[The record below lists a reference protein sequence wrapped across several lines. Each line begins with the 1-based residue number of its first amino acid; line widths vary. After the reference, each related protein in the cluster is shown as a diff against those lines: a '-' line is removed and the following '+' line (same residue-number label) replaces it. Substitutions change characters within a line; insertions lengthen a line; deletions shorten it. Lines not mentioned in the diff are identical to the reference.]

1 MATATE
7 SNVLEAQPR
16 TPGNKNVARRVRMG
30 GKIPGVLYGA
40 GKDSLTVTLDP
51 RQVTRILHSAT
62 GHNTIFDLAVEGGE
76 RTKAMIVDWQYEPI
90 KSHLLHIDLKRIA
103 MDQKLTV
110 SVPIVLKG
118 EAAGV
123 KQQGGILEQI
133 LREVEVE
140 CLPGD
145 IPSAIE
151 ADVSELVFGKV
162 LRVSDLTHD
171 EKKIQFISDA
181 NQPVAH
187 ITTVKEEVA
196 ATPEAVAAEAGAA
209 PAEPEVIRR
218 ASRKSRAKRVQKPL
232 PKSRRSPKRRRRSS
246 RAGRVGT
253 AADRVGTGSPTRPGR
268 AQLDWFLGFGSD
280 GEFAER
286 CSAGQPRAAVPTQA
300 LWGEMIGRETD
311 CRVGQSGHCVPVH
324 AAQSGLS
331 HH

>member
-7 SNVLEAQPR
+7 SSVLEAQPR
-16 TPGNKNVARRVRMG
+16 TSGNKNVARRVRMG

-40 GKDSLTVTLDP
+40 GKQSLPVTLDP
-51 RQVTRILHSAT
+51 RQVTRILNSAT

-90 KSHLLHIDLKRIA
+90 KSSLLHIDLKRIA
-103 MDQKLTV
+103 MDQKLKV

-162 LRVSDLTHD
+162 LRVSDLKRD
-171 EKKIQFISDA
+171 DKIEFITEA
-181 NQPVAH
+181 NQPIAH

-196 ATPEAVAAEAGAA
+196 PAADAVAAEAAAA
-209 PAEPEVIRR
+209 PAEPEVIKKGKQEVEGEEG
-218 ASRKSRAKRVQKPL
+218 AEAAPEKPEK
-232 PKSRRSPKRRRRSS
+232 PEKK
-246 RAGRVGT
+246 
-253 AADRVGTGSPTRPGR
+253 
-268 AQLDWFLGFGSD
+268 
-280 GEFAER
+280 EKEKK
-286 CSAGQPRAAVPTQA
+286 
-300 LWGEMIGRETD
+300 
-311 CRVGQSGHCVPVH
+311 
-324 AAQSGLS
+324 
-331 HH
+331 

>member
-1 MATATE
+1 
-7 SNVLEAQPR
+7 
-16 TPGNKNVARRVRMG
+16 
-30 GKIPGVLYGA
+30 
-40 GKDSLTVTLDP
+40 
-51 RQVTRILHSAT
+51 
-62 GHNTIFDLAVEGGE
+62 
-76 RTKAMIVDWQYEPI
+76 MIVDWQYEPI

-103 MDQKLTV
+103 MDKKLTV

-171 EKKIQFISDA
+171 EKKIHFITDE

-196 ATPEAVAAEAGAA
+196 PAADAVAADAAAA
-209 PAEPEVIRR
+209 PAEPEVIKKGKQEVEGEEGAEAAREAGEAR
-218 ASRKSRAKRVQKPL
+218 EERE
-232 PKSRRSPKRRRRSS
+232 RSS
-246 RAGRVGT
+246 RT
-253 AADRVGTGSPTRPGR
+253 DRLWGR
-268 AQLDWFLGFGSD
+268 APSPVQSSEARRVWVRFGR
-280 GEFAER
+280 EFAEL
-286 CSAGQPRAAVPTQA
+286 CSTGQPRAAVPTQA
-300 LWGEMIGRETD
+300 LWGELTRRETD
-311 CRVGQSGHCVPVH
+311 CRVGQSGH
-324 AAQSGLS
+324 
-331 HH
+331 